1 MVSKVSIKIY
11 NITEKRIES
20 DTSDFVSN
28 QIQILINQR
37 CPHCVPALVDW
48 MVGGGD
54 DKNSDAGDAS
64 EHQKQK
70 EILVS
75 GTDNVILEGG
85 PRELMQAGS
94 IGVAPNITYYIALL
108 SIS

>member
-11 NITEKRIES
+11 GVTENRIES
-20 DTSDFVSN
+20 DPSNIELRKQTDIYSFV
-28 QIQILINQR
+28 
-37 CPHCVPALVDW
+37 CPLPVPALVDW

-70 EILVS
+70 QTLVS

-85 PRELMQAGS
+85 PRELMQVVS
-94 IGVAPNITYYIALL
+94 KWVY
-108 SIS
+108 